1 MTKLAYLAIIE
12 VLSNHSNMDPQM
24 SDKNPSSYP
33 TNNKSYD
40 LSETNQMVPHL
51 EKSFLR
57 LKLLNQSV
65 KTILNDLGLE
75 MHELD
80 AMDTLP
86 EDIITEET
94 YSKLTDLKL
103 YLSSIQ
109 KTVRHLSS
117 FGCLIDNLDKGIVVW
132 PNESGNEI
140 TWKYGDK
147 QCHMAQ
153 ETTETMPLFHTKN
166 TDSVLFSED

>member
-1 MTKLAYLAIIE
+1 MTKLTNLAIIK
-12 VLSNHSNMDPQM
+12 VLSNHLNMDPQM
-24 SDKNPSSYP
+24 SDNNPSSYP

-40 LSETNQMVPHL
+40 LAETNQMVPHL

-75 MHELD
+75 MNDLD
-80 AMDTLP
+80 TMESLP

-117 FGCLIDNLDKGIVVW
+117 FGCLIDNLEKGIVVW
-132 PNESGNEI
+132 PNTSGNEI

-147 QCHMAQ
+147 QCQLAQ
-153 ETTETMPLFHTKN
+153 AHAENIPLYHQEGTN
-166 TDSVLFSED
+166 SALLSDD